1 MSISISIGFNSSL
14 SIEES
19 SIFLDWIQDC
29 FDSRWVH
36 FEFVP
41 EEEAGDEIAWCERGK
56 NRGIYVNDKYSQD
69 PVILAEVILHEFIHW
84 IQDKH
89 KELLAKVEGNWIHI
103 PILNV
108 KEPLFDWSLEL
119 KEREYTPDELL
130 MEVPAFILQNQ
141 FDKFKEWYG
150 KWDKDNPPSFFD

>member
-1 MSISISIGFNSSL
+1 MTTSIGFNSAL
-14 SIEES
+14 STEDS

-41 EEEAGDEIAWCERGK
+41 EKEAGDEIAWCHRGK

-84 IQDKH
+84 IQDKYG
-89 KELLAKVEGNWIHI
+89 ELLATIEGDEIHI
-103 PILNV
+103 PILNT
-108 KEPLFDWSLEL
+108 EESLLDWSVEL
-119 KEREYTPDELL
+119 KEREYTMDELV
-130 MEVPAFILQNQ
+130 MEVPAFILQN
-141 FDKFKEWYG
+141 KFELIKQWYEQ
-150 KWDKDNPPSFFD
+150 WDKDNPPSFFD